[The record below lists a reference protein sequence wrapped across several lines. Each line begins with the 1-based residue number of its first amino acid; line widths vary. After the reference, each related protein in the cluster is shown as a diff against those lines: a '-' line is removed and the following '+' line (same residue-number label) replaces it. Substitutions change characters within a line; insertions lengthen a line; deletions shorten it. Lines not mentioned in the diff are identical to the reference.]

1 MGGAA
6 PRQCLEEISDV
17 MLALSRHHMSSL
29 QQWMTSVVER
39 QDFPNRLA
47 TTENKTA
54 FFKGVLKYEIS
65 PAVFRLNFPRVPE
78 LVFDFGV
85 LNIFCRDRVVKRRM
99 KELVQEYSLLWRGLL
114 GSEYAAQTS
123 VQYIKNR
130 TAPLA

>member
-65 PAVFRLNFPRVPE
+65 PPFVVRNLSRVPE
-78 LVFDFGV
+78 VVF
-85 LNIFCRDRVVKRRM
+85 
-99 KELVQEYSLLWRGLL
+99 
-114 GSEYAAQTS
+114 
-123 VQYIKNR
+123 
-130 TAPLA
+130 